1 MLFADYFLWALIALG
16 FVVSL
21 PAIWMVSRALWPT
34 GYEKRR
40 KLAQGNVLKSALIGL
55 LPMALAIIFIM
66 ATGKRLGL
74 LAVLVSGMVILWGLS
89 GLSGLATLVGERL
102 WPHVTEPWRHTRN
115 GGLVLICC
123 ALLPAVGWFILLPL
137 LTIVGMGANV
147 QSWSMKADLAS
158 ATAPTLPT
166 T

>member
-21 PAIWMVSRALWPT
+21 PAIWMVSRALWPS

-55 LPMALAIIFIM
+55 IPMTLGVLFLM
-66 ATGKRLGL
+66 ATGKRFGV
-74 LAVLVSGMVILWGLS
+74 LAVLVAGLILLWGLS

-137 LTIVGMGANV
+137 LAVVGMGANV
-147 QSWSMKADLAS
+147 QSWMMRSDLA
-158 ATAPTLPT
+158 ATAPPSLPMA
-166 T
+166 